1 MVKGLI
7 LLLSLLAPFVYAAPI
22 ECDPSEQTVFQ
33 HFLASPFGKASR
45 TISDTE
51 AKAVV
56 SLVSEFKSNHPKI
69 EVTRIEVLVCTS
81 HYPLAPISITDKN
94 ENEHMELALQRAL
107 NLKKEF
113 NTQNV
118 PAQIS
123 HRACGPAF
131 VNLDKNW
138 RLVVKGKSGKI
149 YDQVLG
155 EIENTPGLQELYKS
169 EALLNSFDEVK
180 AKYPEP
186 LLAKYKAFQ
195 GYRLSVLGKNLC
207 GSSHHK
213 IEAGQKESKRAK
225 QE

>member
-7 LLLSLLAPFVYAAPI
+7 LLLSLLGPFVYAAPI

-56 SLVSEFKSNHPKI
+56 SLVSEFKASHPKI
-69 EVTRIEVLVCTS
+69 EVSHIEVLVCTS

-113 NTQNV
+113 NTQKV
-118 PAQIS
+118 SAQIS
-123 HRACGPAF
+123 HKACGPAY
-131 VNLDKNW
+131 VQLDKNW

-149 YDQVLG
+149 YDQVFE
-155 EIENTPGLQELYKS
+155 EIEKTPGLLELYKN